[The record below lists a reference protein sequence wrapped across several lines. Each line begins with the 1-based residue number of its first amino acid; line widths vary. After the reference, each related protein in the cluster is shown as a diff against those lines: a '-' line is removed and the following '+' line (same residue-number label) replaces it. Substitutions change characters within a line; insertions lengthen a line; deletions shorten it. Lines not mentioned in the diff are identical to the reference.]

1 MDIKKIIRSFFGLN
15 KVSHDEEVFIQEEKE
30 HQLINLATLEY
41 LVIPQHCFVTCS
53 RRPDKDPW
61 IDSIELLRSY
71 AYLLSDTDKQALDVK
86 SYEDDNVK
94 WVFYQFP
101 QPQRSKMAYYGMM
114 IRRAGG
120 YKTYYTLDRG
130 ADDHELLFSKCDEI
144 GPTVLCPYKGEQ
156 NPEAFIDYVLK
167 YTLAK

>member
-15 KVSHDEEVFIQEEKE
+15 KVFHDEEVFIQEEKE
-30 HQLINLATLEY
+30 HQLINLEALEY
-41 LVIPQHCFVTCS
+41 LVIPQYCFVTCS

-86 SYEDDNVK
+86 SYEDSNVK

-114 IRRAGG
+114 IRRVGG
-120 YKTYYTLDRG
+120 FKTYYTLDRG
-130 ADDHELLFSKCDEI
+130 ADDHELLFSKCDEN
-144 GPTVLCPYKGEQ
+144 GPTVLCPYKGELT
-156 NPEAFIDYVLK
+156 PDAFISFVLA
-167 YTLAK
+167 Y

>member
-30 HQLINLATLEY
+30 HQLINLAALEY
-41 LVIPQHCFVTCS
+41 KIIPQHCFVMCS

-61 IDSIELLRSY
+61 IDSIELLKDR
-71 AYLLSDTDKQALDVK
+71 AYLLSETDKQALDVK

-114 IRRAGG
+114 IRRTGG
-120 YKTYYTLDRG
+120 SKTYYTLDRG
-130 ADDHELLFSKCDEI
+130 ADDHELFFSKCDDI
-144 GPTVLCPYKGEQ
+144 GRTVLCSYKGELT
-156 NPEAFIDYVLK
+156 PDAFINFVLA
-167 YTLAK
+167 Y

>member
-15 KVSHDEEVFIQEEKE
+15 KVFHDEEVFIQEEKE
-30 HQLINLATLEY
+30 HQLINLEALEY
-41 LVIPQHCFVTCS
+41 LVIPQYCFVICS

-120 YKTYYTLDRG
+120 SKTYYTLDRG
-130 ADDHELLFSKCDEI
+130 ADEHELLFSKCDDI
-144 GPTVLCPYKGEQ
+144 GRTVLCPYKGELT
-156 NPEAFIDYVLK
+156 PDAFISFVLA
-167 YTLAK
+167 Y

>member
-1 MDIKKIIRSFFGLN
+1 MNIKKIIRSFFGLN
-15 KVSHDEEVFIQEEKE
+15 KVSHIEEAFIQEEKE
-30 HQLINLATLEY
+30 HQLINLETLEY

-61 IDSIELLRSY
+61 IDSIELLKDR

-101 QPQRSKMAYYGMM
+101 QPERSKMAYYGMM

-120 YKTYYTLDRG
+120 SKTYYTLDRG

-144 GPTVLCPYKGEQ
+144 GRTVLCHYEGELT
-156 NPEAFIDYVLK
+156 PDAFISFVLA
-167 YTLAK
+167 Y

>member
-1 MDIKKIIRSFFGLN
+1 MNIKKIIRSFFGLN
-15 KVSHDEEVFIQEEKE
+15 KVSHWEEAFIQEEKE

-41 LVIPQHCFVTCS
+41 KIIPLHCFVTCS

-61 IDSIELLRSY
+61 IDSIELLRDR
-71 AYLLSDTDKQALDVK
+71 AYLLSDTDKQALDIK

-101 QPQRSKMAYYGMM
+101 QPERSNMAYYGMM

-120 YKTYYTLDRG
+120 SKTYYTLDRG
-130 ADDHELLFSKCDEI
+130 EGDLELLFSQCDDI
-144 GPTVLCPYKGEQ
+144 GRTVLCPYKGELT
-156 NPEAFIDYVLK
+156 PEAFICFVLA
-167 YTLAK
+167 Y

>member
-1 MDIKKIIRSFFGLN
+1 MDIKKIIGSFFGLN

-71 AYLLSDTDKQALDVK
+71 AYLFSDTDKQALDVK

-101 QPQRSKMAYYGMM
+101 QPQRSNMAYFGMM

-120 YKTYYTLDRG
+120 SKTYYTLDRG
-130 ADDHELLFSKCDEI
+130 ADDHELFFSKCDDI
-144 GPTVLCPYKGEQ
+144 GRTVLCTYKGEQ
-156 NPEAFIDYVLK
+156 NPEAFIDYVLRHTQEK
-167 YTLAK
+167 